1 MATSP
6 SRRPDAMAASTTPVA
21 QAAPQV
27 AGYAALRSRLP
38 GAGLAWLGAA
48 REGNIERF
56 AAAGFPHP
64 RLEAWKFT
72 RLAQFAD
79 KAPAEGAPES
89 TAAPTLGT
97 IPTAHRLVFVNGRF
111 RADLSDLSRLPG
123 NVAVAELGQAL
134 AGDDAG
140 WLEPFLAEPF
150 EDRARSLAALNG
162 ARADHGVAIRLGAGA
177 VIDPIHLVFT
187 ADAGQGGFALHPRT
201 VIVAEDGASA
211 TVVTSHVGQ
220 GDGAYWSNPVVQARV
235 GAHAVLRLYKL
246 QAEGAGAH
254 HTALTMVDL
263 AGHGCFHAATLA
275 LGGLLARDEVAVRL
289 GGPDAECRLGAAAL
303 ARGRQH
309 LDATWRLAHDH
320 PGGNSSQLFKS
331 VADDQGHVVFQGAVG
346 VAVDAQKTDA
356 QQLCRHLL
364 LSDGAAADT
373 KPELEILA
381 DDVKCSHGA
390 TIGDL
395 DPASLFYFQAR
406 GIGIDEARALLVAA
420 HLREPID
427 QIEAEPV
434 RQFLLAALGRALG
447 HQVEEPSA

>member
-6 SRRPDAMAASTTPVA
+6 SRRPDAMAANTAIA
-21 QAAPQV
+21 QAAPQL
-27 AGYAALRSRLP
+27 AGYAALRGRLP
-38 GAGLAWLGAA
+38 GAALPWLGAA

-56 AAAGFPHP
+56 AAAGFPSH

-72 RLAQFAD
+72 RLSGLAD
-79 KAPAEGAPES
+79 AAPAEGAPEPS
-89 TAAPTLGT
+89 TLPAFES

-111 RADLSDLSRLPG
+111 RGDLSDLGHLPG
-123 NVAVAELGQAL
+123 NVAVIDLAQAL

-162 ARADHGVAIRLGAGA
+162 ARADHGLAIRLGAGA
-177 VIDPIHLVFT
+177 VIDPVHIVFA
-187 ADAGQGGFALHPRT
+187 ADASAGSFALHPRT

-211 TVVTSHVGQ
+211 SVLISHVGR

-235 GAHAVLRLYKL
+235 GQHAVLRLYKH
-246 QAEGAGAH
+246 QDEGAVAH
-254 HTALTMVDL
+254 HTAFTSVDL
-263 AGHGCFHAATLA
+263 AGHGCFHAATLG
-275 LGGLLARDEVAVRL
+275 LGGQLARDEIAVRL
-289 GGPDAECRLGAAAL
+289 GGPDAECRLGAASL
-303 ARGRQH
+303 ARGRQL
-309 LDATWRLAHDH
+309 LDATWRLSHDH
-320 PGGNSSQLFKS
+320 RGGNSSQLFKS
-331 VADDQGHVVFQGAVG
+331 VADDMGHVVFQGAVN

-364 LSDGAAADT
+364 LSDQAAADT

-406 GIGIDEARALLVAA
+406 GIGIDQARALLVAA
-420 HLREPID
+420 HLREPLD
-427 QIEAEPV
+427 QIEAEPI
-434 RQFLLAALGRALG
+434 RNFLLAALGRALG
-447 HQVEEPSA
+447 HQVEDASA

>member
-6 SRRPDAMAASTTPVA
+6 SRRPDAMAAITPIA

-38 GAGLAWLGAA
+38 GAGLPWLGSA

-56 AAAGFPHP
+56 AAAGFPNH

-72 RLAQFAD
+72 RLTAFAD
-79 KAPAEGAPES
+79 AAPAEAAPES
-89 TAAPTLGT
+89 PAAPAFET
-97 IPTAHRLVFVNGRF
+97 IATAHRLVFVNGRF
-111 RADLSDLSRLPG
+111 RGDMSDLGRLPG
-123 NVAVAELGQAL
+123 NVAVADLAQAL
-134 AGDDAG
+134 ADDAG

-162 ARADHGVAIRLGAGA
+162 ARADHGVAIRLGAGV
-177 VIDPIHLVFT
+177 VIDPIHIVFL
-187 ADAGQGGFALHPRT
+187 ADATAGGFALHPRT

-211 TVVTSHVGQ
+211 SVLISHVGR

-235 GAHAVLRLYKL
+235 GQHAVLRLYKL
-246 QAEGAGAH
+246 QDEGLAAH
-254 HTALTMVDL
+254 HTALTAVDL
-263 AGHGCFHAATLA
+263 AGHGCFHAATLG
-275 LGGLLARDEVAVRL
+275 LGGQLARDEIAVRL

-303 ARGRQH
+303 ARGRQL
-309 LDATWRLAHDH
+309 LDATWRLNHDH
-320 PGGNSSQLFKS
+320 PGGNSSQLYKS
-331 VADDQGHVVFQGAVG
+331 VADEMGHVVFQGAVN
-346 VAVDAQKTDA
+346 VALDAQKTDA

-364 LSDGAAADT
+364 LSDQAAADT

-406 GIGIDEARALLVAA
+406 GIGIDQARALLVAA
-420 HLREPID
+420 HLREPLD

-434 RQFLLAALGRALG
+434 RQFLLSALGRALG
-447 HQVEEPSA
+447 HQVEEPTA

>member
-6 SRRPDAMAASTTPVA
+6 SRRPDPMAASSSTA
-21 QAAPQV
+21 QV
-27 AGYAALRSRLP
+27 SGYAALRRQLP
-38 GAGLAWLGAA
+38 GAGLPWLGAA
-48 REGNIERF
+48 REGNIGRF
-56 AAAGFPHP
+56 AAAGFPSH

-72 RLAQFAD
+72 RLTQLAD
-79 KAPAEGAPES
+79 AAPAAPAPES
-89 TAAPTLGT
+89 GTAPSFET

-111 RADLSDLSRLPG
+111 RSDLSDLDRLPG
-123 NVAVAELGQAL
+123 NLTVTDLAQAL
-134 AGDDAG
+134 AADAG

-177 VIDPIHLVFT
+177 VIDPIHIVFA
-187 ADAGQGGFALHPRT
+187 ADAAAGGFALHPRT
-201 VIVAEDGASA
+201 VIVADDGASA
-211 TVVTSHVGQ
+211 SVVISHVG
-220 GDGAYWSNPVVQARV
+220 GAGGYWSNPVVQARV

-246 QAEGAGAH
+246 QDEGQAAH
-254 HTALTMVDL
+254 HTALTSVDL

-275 LGGLLARDEVAVRL
+275 LGGQLARDEIAVRL

-303 ARGRQH
+303 ARGHQL

-320 PGGNSSQLFKS
+320 PGGNSSQLYKS
-331 VADDQGHVVFQGAVG
+331 VADDMGHVVFQGAVG
-346 VAVDAQKTDA
+346 VAPDAQKTDA

-364 LSDGAAADT
+364 LSDRAAADT

-406 GIGIDEARALLVAA
+406 GIGIEQARALLVAA
-420 HLREPID
+420 HLREPLD

-434 RQFLLAALGRALG
+434 RHFLLAALGRALG

>member
-6 SRRPDAMAASTTPVA
+6 SRRPDVMAAVTPIA

-27 AGYAALRSRLP
+27 VGFTALRGRLP
-38 GAGLAWLGAA
+38 GADLPWLGAA

-56 AAAGFPHP
+56 AAAGFPNP

-72 RLAQFAD
+72 RLAKFAD
-79 KAPAEGAPES
+79 TAPAGAAPE
-89 TAAPTLGT
+89 TADVPAFDT

-111 RADLSDLSRLPG
+111 HAGLSDLGRLPG
-123 NVAVAELGQAL
+123 NVTVADLAQAL
-134 AGDDAG
+134 AGDAG

-150 EDRARSLAALNG
+150 DDRARSLAALNG
-162 ARADHGVAIRLGAGA
+162 ARADHGVAIRLGPGA
-177 VIDPIHLVFT
+177 VIDPIHIVFV
-187 ADAGQGGFALHPRT
+187 AEAAGGNFALHPRSV
-201 VIVAEDGASA
+201 VIAEDGASA
-211 TVVTSHVGQ
+211 TVLVSHVGR
-220 GDGAYWSNPVVQARV
+220 GEAPYWSNPVVQARV

-246 QAEGAGAH
+246 QDEGPGAH
-254 HTALTMVDL
+254 HTALTSVDL

-275 LGGLLARDEVAVRL
+275 LGGQLARDEIAVRL
-289 GGPDAECRLGAAAL
+289 GGPDAECRLGAATL

-320 PGGNSSQLFKS
+320 PGGNSSQLYKS

-364 LSDGAAADT
+364 LSDRAAADT

-406 GIGIDEARALLVAA
+406 GIGIDQARALLVAA
-420 HLREPID
+420 HLREPLD

-434 RQFLLAALGRALG
+434 RHFLLAALGRALG